1 MARGSSARLS
11 TRRDIGPVA
20 LHGGRPSG
28 ARTLRDVS
36 NETERHNRRA
46 ARLRFIRQLHF
57 WVAVFVAPS
66 LVLFAVTGMLQLF
79 KLHEAEGGYRPP
91 AVIEKLGQVH
101 IHQTYAL
108 RPVRRPPAGQPTPAA
123 AAAARAE
130 AGEPA
135 APLGQTLVKW
145 TFLVMSLGMATSA
158 VLGVWMSL
166 SNTRQRRLTWLL
178 LAAGTVLPILVLA
191 L

>member
-1 MARGSSARLS
+1 MK
-11 TRRDIGPVA
+11 
-20 LHGGRPSG
+20 
-28 ARTLRDVS
+28 DVS

-46 ARLRFIRQLHF
+46 VRLRFIRQLHF

-79 KLHEAEGGYRPP
+79 KLHEAEGGYQPP

-101 IHQTYAL
+101 IHQKYAL
-108 RPVRRPPAGQPTPAA
+108 RPVRRPPAAQPAPAA
-123 AAAARAE
+123 AAAPARAE
-130 AGEPA
+130 VEEPA
-135 APLGQTLVKW
+135 APLGETLVRW
-145 TFLVMSLGMATSA
+145 TFLVMSLGMALSA

-166 SNTRQRRLTWLL
+166 SNTRQRRLTLIL
-178 LAAGTVLPILVLA
+178 LAAGTVLPVLVLA

>member
-1 MARGSSARLS
+1 LK
-11 TRRDIGPVA
+11 
-20 LHGGRPSG
+20 
-28 ARTLRDVS
+28 DVS

-46 ARLRFIRQLHF
+46 VRLRFIRQLHF
-57 WVAVFVAPS
+57 WVAVYVAPS

-79 KLHEAEGGYRPP
+79 KLHEAEGGYQPP

-101 IHQTYAL
+101 IHQKYAL
-108 RPVRRPPAGQPTPAA
+108 RPVRRPPTAQPAPAA
-123 AAAARAE
+123 AAAPAR
-130 AGEPA
+130 GETEERA
-135 APLGQTLVKW
+135 APLGETLVKW
-145 TFLVMSLGMATSA
+145 TFLVMSLGMAMSA

-166 SNTRQRRLTWLL
+166 SNTRQRRTTWLL